1 MRCAIHAVALCAILI
16 PRIGA
21 KKFPP
26 LRFAENGT
34 FHITLFEDLHMG
46 ESELSPQ

>member
-1 MRCAIHAVALCAILI
+1 MRCAIPAVALCAIAI
-16 PRIGA
+16 PSVTA

-46 ESELSPQ
+46 ESELSPR